1 MSTRIDVENTFIGF
15 IMQSGVSETK
25 ANKFPQFVCK
35 LQAVQAYDP
44 EAQAFVD
51 YSNVPECEATGYF
64 VLFDK
69 DCKPTLNAKQI
80 KLALPE
86 WDGSIKMLNEGDF
99 SQTPVQFRTESNTY
113 KDKTSIQVSWIDNA
127 DAIPGGTVGKMDD
140 AGVSAI
146 EAKYANAIRELKGGD
161 KPAAIPTAKK
171 VAAKRAAAPP
181 VVPKASK
188 PASENIESAK
198 ELAKAAVE
206 EQKERAAAAEW
217 NALSPAEK
225 KAATAKKAAATK
237 RTPPAVPK
245 VNKPAAPP
253 VTEEPPV
260 EEGSAEQMVEALDL
274 PATCTKEQAWEACET
289 NGTPDNVKEDKDGNS
304 RLAEVW
310 TEVVGELGY
319 EVAVDQNNDWPEV
332 RTRVLL
338 RVIDDIPF

>member
-1 MSTRIDVENTFIGF
+1 MSIKIDVENTFIGY

-44 EAQAFVD
+44 ESQAFVD
-51 YSNVPECEATGYF
+51 YTNVPECEATGYF

-69 DCKPTLNAKQI
+69 DAKATLNAKQI
-80 KLALPE
+80 KKALPD
-86 WDGSIKMLNEGDF
+86 WNGSIKSLNEDDF
-99 SQTPVQFRTESNTY
+99 SAVPVQFRTEENEY
-113 KDKTSIQVSWIDNA
+113 KGKKSIQVSWIDNV
-127 DAIPGGTVGKMDD
+127 DAVPGGTVGKMDD

-146 EAKYANAIRELKGGD
+146 EAKYANAIRELNGGD

-171 VAAKRAAAPP
+171 VAAKRTAAP
-181 VVPKASK
+181 VVPKVSK
-188 PASENIESAK
+188 PTSENLASAK

-217 NALSPAEK
+217 AALSPAEK
-225 KAATAKKAAATK
+225 KAATAKKAAETKVTK

-245 VNKPAAPP
+245 INKPTTPP
-253 VTEEPPV
+253 VAEESPV

-274 PATCTKEQAWEACET
+274 PATCTKDQAWEACET
-289 NGTPDNVKEDKDGNS
+289 NAHPDKVET
-304 RLAEVW
+304 LAEVW
-310 TEVVGELGY
+310 TEVVKDLGY

-332 RTRVLL
+332 RTRVLQ
-338 RVIDDIPF
+338 RVIDGIPF